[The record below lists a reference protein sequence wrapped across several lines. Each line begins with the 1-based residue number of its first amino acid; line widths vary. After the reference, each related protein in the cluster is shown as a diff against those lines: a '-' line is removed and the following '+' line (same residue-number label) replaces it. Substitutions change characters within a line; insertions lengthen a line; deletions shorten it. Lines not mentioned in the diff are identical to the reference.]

1 MNDLIN
7 NNKHHNK
14 EVQEKI
20 FSSKKDPNKKGR
32 YIGTLIDGK
41 REGRGIIRWDNG
53 DIYNGEWKNDKNRF
67 LEDNYS
73 FFDLAKSQEFITRIN
88 QLPLT
93 KDEKLKIINYKPE
106 NIVEISVVSIK
117 YNNDYIIY

>member
-1 MNDLIN
+1 MKKKLI
-7 NNKHHNK
+7 
-14 EVQEKI
+14 
-20 FSSKKDPNKKGR
+20 SKFF
-32 YIGTLIDGK
+32 Y
-41 REGRGIIRWDNG
+41 
-53 DIYNGEWKNDKNRF
+53 KNSKNRF